1 MNSYVNISIVGKNP
15 KLFIKRYVLNQI
27 SFEDFKE
34 VSHKHITIKISY
46 DDYLELLSKNKT
58 YEIYINRKYGI
69 VKYTSY
75 IKENYTF
82 VISLIIGFL
91 FLFLISN
98 TILEIDVVHNNSDL
112 RSLIYDELKDN
123 NISCF
128 HFVPSF
134 KKRKKIINKIVS
146 DNKDKIEWL
155 EIERYGSKLTI
166 KVTERKLN
174 KEKED
179 DKPRHIVAKKDGV
192 IMKIEASNGVIL
204 KKKNDYVSKG
214 ETIVS
219 GDIIKDET
227 VKGQVRAVGRVYAEV
242 WYLVTIEYP
251 LYYEEV
257 IYLNDVKQNIIV
269 SFMKREAPLRKNYAT
284 NYLEHKNMLIKEKI
298 FPFSVRMEKQ
308 RKTKVKKEKLETKEA
323 IKKATKLAE
332 NKISVNLKDDEYI
345 ISKKTLNFKQ
355 NKSKIEIGV
364 FLKVYENI
372 TDFKNADTSLLNK
385 ENTNEN

>member
-34 VSHKHITIKISY
+34 VSHKHVTIKISY

-58 YEIYINRKYGI
+58 YEIYINQKYGI

-98 TILEIDVVHNNSDL
+98 TILEIDVVHNNSNL
-112 RSLIYDELKDN
+112 RNLIYDELKDN

-179 DKPRHIVAKKDGV
+179 DIPRHIVAKKDGV

-227 VKGQVRAVGRVYAEV
+227 VKGQVRAEGCVYAEV

-269 SFMKREAPLRKNYAT
+269 SFMKREASLRKNYAT
-284 NYLEHKNMLIKEKI
+284 NYLEHKNVLIKEKI

-308 RKTKVKKEKLETKEA
+308 RKTKVKKEKLGTKEA

-345 ISKKTLNFKQ
+345 ISKKALNFKQ

-364 FLKVYENI
+364 FFKVYENI
-372 TDFKNADTSLLNK
+372 TDFKDVDTSLLNK

>member
-34 VSHKHITIKISY
+34 VSHKHVTIKISY

-98 TILEIDVVHNNSDL
+98 TILEIDVVHNNSNL
-112 RSLIYDELKDN
+112 RNLIYDELKDN

-284 NYLEHKNMLIKEKI
+284 NYLEHKNVLIKEEI

>member
-34 VSHKHITIKISY
+34 VSHKHVTIKISY
-46 DDYLELLSKNKT
+46 DDYLKLLSKNKT
-58 YEIYINRKYGI
+58 YEIYINQKYGI

-98 TILEIDVVHNNSDL
+98 TILEIDVIHSNSSL
-112 RSLIYDELKDN
+112 RNLIYDELKDN

-128 HFVPSF
+128 RFIPSF
-134 KKRKKIINKIVS
+134 KKRKKIINKIVN

-155 EIERYGSKLTI
+155 EIERYGSKLTV

-174 KEKED
+174 KEKEY

-227 VKGQVRAVGRVYAEV
+227 VKGQVRAVGCVYAEV

-251 LYYEEV
+251 LNYEEV

-269 SFMKREAPLRKNYAT
+269 SFMKKEVSLRKNYTT
-284 NYLEHKNMLIKEKI
+284 NYLEHKNILIKEKI

-308 RKTKVKKEKLETKEA
+308 RKTKVKKEKLGTKEA

-355 NKSKIEIGV
+355 NKSKIEIDV
-364 FLKVYENI
+364 FFKVCENI
-372 TDFKNADTSLLNK
+372 TDFKDADTSLLNK

>member
-34 VSHKHITIKISY
+34 VSHKHVTIKISY

-98 TILEIDVVHNNSDL
+98 TILEIDVVHNNSNL
-112 RSLIYDELKDN
+112 RNLIYDELKDN

-269 SFMKREAPLRKNYAT
+269 SFMKRETSLRKNYAT
-284 NYLEHKNMLIKEKI
+284 NYLEHKNVLIKEKI

-308 RKTKVKKEKLETKEA
+308 RKIKVKKEKLGTKEA

-364 FLKVYENI
+364 FFKVHENI
-372 TDFKNADTSLLNK
+372 TDFKDADTSLLNK

>member
-34 VSHKHITIKISY
+34 VSHKHVTIKISY
-46 DDYLELLSKNKT
+46 DDYLKLLSKNKT
-58 YEIYINRKYGI
+58 YEIYINQKYGI

-91 FLFLISN
+91 FSFLISN
-98 TILEIDVVHNNSDL
+98 TILEIDVIHSNSSL
-112 RSLIYDELKDN
+112 RNLIYDELKDN

-128 HFVPSF
+128 RFIPSF
-134 KKRKKIINKIVS
+134 KKRKKIINKIVN

-227 VKGQVRAVGRVYAEV
+227 VKGQVRAVGCVYAEV

-251 LYYEEV
+251 LNYEEV

-269 SFMKREAPLRKNYAT
+269 SFMKKEVSLRKNYAT
-284 NYLEHKNMLIKEKI
+284 NYLEHKNVLIKEKI

-308 RKTKVKKEKLETKEA
+308 RKTKVKKEKLGTKEA

-364 FLKVYENI
+364 FFKVYENI
-372 TDFKNADTSLLNK
+372 TDFKDVDTSLLNK
-385 ENTNEN
+385 ENTN

>member
-34 VSHKHITIKISY
+34 VSHKHVTIKISY

-58 YEIYINRKYGI
+58 YKIYINRKYGI

-98 TILEIDVVHNNSDL
+98 TILEIDVVHNNSNL
-112 RSLIYDELKDN
+112 RNLIYDELKDN

-227 VKGQVRAVGRVYAEV
+227 VKGQVRALGRVYAEV

-284 NYLEHKNMLIKEKI
+284 NYLEHKNVLIKEKI

>member
-34 VSHKHITIKISY
+34 VSHKHVTIKISY

-98 TILEIDVVHNNSDL
+98 TILEIDVVHNNSNL
-112 RSLIYDELKDN
+112 RNLIYDELKDN

-284 NYLEHKNMLIKEKI
+284 NYLEHKNVLIKEEI

-372 TDFKNADTSLLNK
+372 TDFKDADTSLLNK

>member
-1 MNSYVNISIVGKNP
+1 MNSYVNISIIGKNP

-27 SFEDFKE
+27 PFEDFKE
-34 VSHKHITIKISY
+34 VSHKHVTIKISY
-46 DDYLELLSKNKT
+46 DDYLDLLSKNKT
-58 YEIYINRKYGI
+58 YEIYINKKYGI

-91 FLFLISN
+91 FLLLISN
-98 TILEIDVVHNNSDL
+98 TIFEIDVVHSNSSL
-112 RSLIYDELKDN
+112 RNLIYDELKDN

-128 HFVPSF
+128 RFVPSF
-134 KKRKKIINKIVS
+134 KKRKKIINKIVN

-155 EIERYGSKLTI
+155 EIERYGSKLTV

-214 ETIVS
+214 DVIVS

-227 VKGQVRAVGRVYAEV
+227 VKGQVRASGRVYAEV
-242 WYLVTIEYP
+242 WYLVNVTYP
-251 LYYEEV
+251 LYHEEI

-269 SFMKREAPLRKNYAT
+269 SFMKKEVSLRKNYAT
-284 NYLEHKNMLIKEKI
+284 NYLEHKNILIKEKI

-308 RKTKVKKEKLETKEA
+308 RKTKVKKEKLGTKEA

-355 NKSKIEIGV
+355 NESKIEIGV

-372 TDFKNADTSLLNK
+372 TDFKDADTSLLNK

>member
-34 VSHKHITIKISY
+34 VSHKHVTIKISY
-46 DDYLELLSKNKT
+46 DDYLKLLSKNKT
-58 YEIYINRKYGI
+58 YEIYINQKYGI

-98 TILEIDVVHNNSDL
+98 TILEIDVIHSNSSL
-112 RSLIYDELKDN
+112 RNLIYDELKDN

-128 HFVPSF
+128 RFIPSF
-134 KKRKKIINKIVS
+134 KKRKKIINKIVN

-155 EIERYGSKLTI
+155 EIERHGSKLTV

-174 KEKED
+174 KEKEY

-227 VKGQVRAVGRVYAEV
+227 VKGQVRAVGCVYAEV

-269 SFMKREAPLRKNYAT
+269 SFMKKEASLRKNYAT
-284 NYLEHKNMLIKEKI
+284 NYLEHKNILIKEKI
-298 FPFSVRMEKQ
+298 FPFSIRMEKQ
-308 RKTKVKKEKLETKEA
+308 RKTKVSRK
-323 IKKATKLAE
+323 
-332 NKISVNLKDDEYI
+332 
-345 ISKKTLNFKQ
+345 
-355 NKSKIEIGV
+355 
-364 FLKVYENI
+364 
-372 TDFKNADTSLLNK
+372 
-385 ENTNEN
+385 

>member
-34 VSHKHITIKISY
+34 VSHKHVTIKISY

-58 YEIYINRKYGI
+58 YKIYINRKYGI

-98 TILEIDVVHNNSDL
+98 TILEIDVVHNNSNL
-112 RSLIYDELKDN
+112 RNLIYDELKDN

>member
-34 VSHKHITIKISY
+34 VSHKHVTIKISY
-46 DDYLELLSKNKT
+46 DDYLKLLSKNKT
-58 YEIYINRKYGI
+58 YEIYINQKYGI

-91 FLFLISN
+91 FSFLISN
-98 TILEIDVVHNNSDL
+98 TILEIDVIHSNSSL
-112 RSLIYDELKDN
+112 RNLIYDELKDN

-128 HFVPSF
+128 RFIPSF
-134 KKRKKIINKIVS
+134 KKRKKIINKIVN

-155 EIERYGSKLTI
+155 EIERHGSKLTV

-174 KEKED
+174 KEKEY

-227 VKGQVRAVGRVYAEV
+227 VKGQVRAVGCVYAEV

-251 LYYEEV
+251 LNYEEV

-269 SFMKREAPLRKNYAT
+269 SFMKKEVSLRKNYAT
-284 NYLEHKNMLIKEKI
+284 NYLEHKNVLIKEKI

-308 RKTKVKKEKLETKEA
+308 RKTKVKKEKLGTKEA

-364 FLKVYENI
+364 FFKVYENI
-372 TDFKNADTSLLNK
+372 TDFKDVDTSLLNK
-385 ENTNEN
+385 ENTN

>member
-34 VSHKHITIKISY
+34 VSHKHVTIKISY

-98 TILEIDVVHNNSDL
+98 TILEIDVVHNNSNL
-112 RSLIYDELKDN
+112 RNLIYDELKDN

-227 VKGQVRAVGRVYAEV
+227 VKGQVRALGRVYAEV

-284 NYLEHKNMLIKEKI
+284 NYLEHKNVLIKEKI

>member
-98 TILEIDVVHNNSDL
+98 TILEIDVVHNNSNL
-112 RSLIYDELKDN
+112 RNLIYDELKDN

-284 NYLEHKNMLIKEKI
+284 NYLEHKNVLIKEKI

>member
-34 VSHKHITIKISY
+34 VSHKHVTIKISY

-98 TILEIDVVHNNSDL
+98 TILEIDVVHNNSNL
-112 RSLIYDELKDN
+112 RNLIYDELKDN

-146 DNKDKIEWL
+146 DSKDKIEWL

-227 VKGQVRAVGRVYAEV
+227 VKNKIVANGTIYAET
-242 WYLVTIEYP
+242 WYKVKVEYP
-251 LYYEEV
+251 LYYKE
-257 IYLNDVKQNIIV
+257 IRYLNDVKNNIIIT
-269 SFMKREAPLRKNYAT
+269 FLNKRIYVRKNYI
-284 NYLEHKNMLIKEKI
+284 NSYLEKKKILIYDKI
-298 FPFSVRMEKQ
+298 FPFNISLEKQ
-308 RKTKVKKEKLETKEA
+308 RKTKTIKQVLTYDEA
-323 IKKATKLAE
+323 LKKADLLAE
-332 NKISVNLKDDEYI
+332 KKILSRLSKDEYI
-345 ISKKTLNFKQ
+345 ISKKNLNF
-355 NKSKIEIGV
+355 NGYGSKIVVDV
-364 FLKVYENI
+364 FFKVYENI
-372 TDFKNADTSLLNK
+372 TDYLDVDLNLTK
-385 ENTNEN
+385 ISPTLE

>member
-34 VSHKHITIKISY
+34 VSHKHVTIKISY

-112 RSLIYDELKDN
+112 RNLIYDELKDN

-227 VKGQVRAVGRVYAEV
+227 VKGQVHAVGCVYAEV

-251 LYYEEV
+251 LNYEEV

-269 SFMKREAPLRKNYAT
+269 SFMKREASLRKNYAT
-284 NYLEHKNMLIKEKI
+284 NYLEHKNVLIKEKI

-308 RKTKVKKEKLETKEA
+308 RKTKVKKEKLGTKEA

-355 NKSKIEIGV
+355 NESKIEVGV
-364 FLKVYENI
+364 FFKVYENI
-372 TDFKNADTSLLNK
+372 TDFKDADISLLNK

>member
-34 VSHKHITIKISY
+34 VSHKHVTIKISY

-58 YEIYINRKYGI
+58 YKIYINRKYGI

-98 TILEIDVVHNNSDL
+98 TILEIDVVHNNSNL
-112 RSLIYDELKDN
+112 RNLIYDELKDN

-227 VKGQVRAVGRVYAEV
+227 VKGQVRALGRVYAEV

>member
-34 VSHKHITIKISY
+34 VSHKHVTIKISY
-46 DDYLELLSKNKT
+46 DDYLKLLSKNKT

-98 TILEIDVVHNNSDL
+98 TILEIDVIHSNSSL
-112 RSLIYDELKDN
+112 RNLIYDELKDN

-128 HFVPSF
+128 RFIPSF
-134 KKRKKIINKIVS
+134 KKRKKIINKIVN

-155 EIERYGSKLTI
+155 EIERYGSKLTV

-174 KEKED
+174 KEKEY

-251 LYYEEV
+251 LNYEEV

-269 SFMKREAPLRKNYAT
+269 SFMKKEVSLRKNYAT
-284 NYLEHKNMLIKEKI
+284 NCLEHKNILIKEKI
-298 FPFSVRMEKQ
+298 FPFSIRMEKQ
-308 RKTKVKKEKLETKEA
+308 RKTKVKKEKLGTKEA

-364 FLKVYENI
+364 FFKVYENI
-372 TDFKNADTSLLNK
+372 TDFKDVDTSLLNK

>member
-27 SFEDFKE
+27 PFEDFKE
-34 VSHKHITIKISY
+34 VSHKHVTIKISY

-98 TILEIDVVHNNSDL
+98 TILEIDVVHNNSNL
-112 RSLIYDELKDN
+112 RNLIYDELKDN

-227 VKGQVRAVGRVYAEV
+227 VKGQVRAVGCVYAEV

-269 SFMKREAPLRKNYAT
+269 SFMKREASLRKNYAT
-284 NYLEHKNMLIKEKI
+284 NYLEHKNVFIKEKI

-308 RKTKVKKEKLETKEA
+308 RKTKVKKEKLGTKEA

-345 ISKKTLNFKQ
+345 ISKKALNFKQ

-364 FLKVYENI
+364 FFKVYENI
-372 TDFKNADTSLLNK
+372 TDFKDVDTSLLNK

>member
-34 VSHKHITIKISY
+34 VSHKHVTIKISY
-46 DDYLELLSKNKT
+46 DDYLKLLSKNKT
-58 YEIYINRKYGI
+58 YEIYINQKYGI

-98 TILEIDVVHNNSDL
+98 TILEIDVIHSNSSL
-112 RSLIYDELKDN
+112 RNLIYDELKDN

-128 HFVPSF
+128 RFIPSF
-134 KKRKKIINKIVS
+134 EKRKKIINKIVN

-155 EIERYGSKLTI
+155 EIERHGSKLTV

-174 KEKED
+174 KEKEY

-227 VKGQVRAVGRVYAEV
+227 VKGQVRAVGCVYAEV

-251 LYYEEV
+251 LNYEEV

-269 SFMKREAPLRKNYAT
+269 SFMKKEVSLRKNYAT
-284 NYLEHKNMLIKEKI
+284 NYLEHKNVLIKEKI

-308 RKTKVKKEKLETKEA
+308 RKTKVKKEKLGTKEA

-364 FLKVYENI
+364 FFKVYENI
-372 TDFKNADTSLLNK
+372 TDFKDVDTSLLNK
-385 ENTNEN
+385 ENTN

>member
-34 VSHKHITIKISY
+34 VSHKHVTIKISY

-98 TILEIDVVHNNSDL
+98 TILEIDVVHNNSNL
-112 RSLIYDELKDN
+112 RNLIYDELKDN

-284 NYLEHKNMLIKEKI
+284 NYLEHKNVLIKEKI

>member
-34 VSHKHITIKISY
+34 VSHKHVTIKISY
-46 DDYLELLSKNKT
+46 DDYLKLLSKNKT
-58 YEIYINRKYGI
+58 YEIYINQKYGI

-98 TILEIDVVHNNSDL
+98 TILEIDVIHSNSSL
-112 RSLIYDELKDN
+112 RNLIYDELKDN

-128 HFVPSF
+128 RFIPSF
-134 KKRKKIINKIVS
+134 KKRKKIINKIVN
-146 DNKDKIEWL
+146 DNKYKIEWL
-155 EIERYGSKLTI
+155 EIERHGSKLTV

-174 KEKED
+174 KEKEY

-227 VKGQVRAVGRVYAEV
+227 VKGQVRAVGCVYAEV

-251 LYYEEV
+251 LNYEEV

-269 SFMKREAPLRKNYAT
+269 SFMNREASLRKNYAT
-284 NYLEHKNMLIKEKI
+284 NYLEHKNVLIKEKI

-308 RKTKVKKEKLETKEA
+308 RKTKVKKEKLGTKEA

-355 NKSKIEIGV
+355 NESKIEVGV
-364 FLKVYENI
+364 FFKVYENI
-372 TDFKNADTSLLNK
+372 TDFKDADTSLLNK

>member
-27 SFEDFKE
+27 PFEDFKE
-34 VSHKHITIKISY
+34 VSHKHVTIKISY
-46 DDYLELLSKNKT
+46 DDYLDLLSKNKT
-58 YEIYINRKYGI
+58 YDIYINRKYGI

-98 TILEIDVVHNNSDL
+98 TILEIDVVHNNSNL
-112 RSLIYDELKDN
+112 RNLIYDELKDN

-179 DKPRHIVAKKDGV
+179 DIPRHIVAKKDGV

-227 VKGQVRAVGRVYAEV
+227 VKGQVRAVGCVYAEV

-251 LYYEEV
+251 LNYEEV

-269 SFMKREAPLRKNYAT
+269 SFMNREASLRKNYAT
-284 NYLEHKNMLIKEKI
+284 NYLEHKNVLIKEKI
-298 FPFSVRMEKQ
+298 FPFNVRMEKQ
-308 RKTKVKKEKLETKEA
+308 RKTKVKKEKLGTKEA

-355 NKSKIEIGV
+355 NESKIEVGV
-364 FLKVYENI
+364 FFKVYENI
-372 TDFKNADTSLLNK
+372 TDFKDADTLLLNK

>member
-34 VSHKHITIKISY
+34 VSHKHVTIKISY

-98 TILEIDVVHNNSDL
+98 TILEIDVVHNNSNL
-112 RSLIYDELKDN
+112 RNLIYDELKDN

-227 VKGQVRAVGRVYAEV
+227 VKGQVRALGRVYAEV

-269 SFMKREAPLRKNYAT
+269 SFMKRETSLRKNYAT
-284 NYLEHKNMLIKEKI
+284 NYLEHKNVLIKEKI

-308 RKTKVKKEKLETKEA
+308 RKTKVKKEKLGTKEA

>member
-34 VSHKHITIKISY
+34 VSHKHVTIKISY

-112 RSLIYDELKDN
+112 RNLIYDELKDN

-227 VKGQVRAVGRVYAEV
+227 VKGQVRAVGCVYAEV

-269 SFMKREAPLRKNYAT
+269 SFMKREVPLRKNYAT
-284 NYLEHKNMLIKEKI
+284 NYLEHKNVLIKEKI

-308 RKTKVKKEKLETKEA
+308 RKTKVKKEKLGTKEA

-364 FLKVYENI
+364 FFKVYENI
-372 TDFKNADTSLLNK
+372 TDFKDVDTSLLNK

>member
-34 VSHKHITIKISY
+34 VSHKHVTIKISY

-98 TILEIDVVHNNSDL
+98 TILEIDVVHNNSNL
-112 RSLIYDELKDN
+112 RNLIYDELKDN

-269 SFMKREAPLRKNYAT
+269 SFMKREVPLRKNYAT
-284 NYLEHKNMLIKEKI
+284 NYLEHKNVLIKEKI

-308 RKTKVKKEKLETKEA
+308 RKTKVKKEKLGTKEA

-364 FLKVYENI
+364 FFKVYENI
-372 TDFKNADTSLLNK
+372 TDFKDVDTSLLNK

>member
-27 SFEDFKE
+27 PFEDFKE
-34 VSHKHITIKISY
+34 VSHKHVTIKISY
-46 DDYLELLSKNKT
+46 DDYLDLLSKNKT
-58 YEIYINRKYGI
+58 YDIYINRKYGI

-98 TILEIDVVHNNSDL
+98 TILEIDVVHNNSNL
-112 RSLIYDELKDN
+112 RNLIYDELKDN

-134 KKRKKIINKIVS
+134 RKRKKIINKIVN

-174 KEKED
+174 NEKED
-179 DKPRHIVAKKDGV
+179 DIPRHIVAKKDGV

-227 VKGQVRAVGRVYAEV
+227 VKGQVRATGCVYAEV

-269 SFMKREAPLRKNYAT
+269 SFMNREASLRKNYAT
-284 NYLEHKNMLIKEKI
+284 NYLEHKNVLIKEKI

-308 RKTKVKKEKLETKEA
+308 RKTKVKKEKLGTKEA

-332 NKISVNLKDDEYI
+332 NKISVNLRDDEYI

-355 NKSKIEIGV
+355 NESKIEVGV
-364 FLKVYENI
+364 FFKVYENI
-372 TDFKNADTSLLNK
+372 TDFKDTDTSLLNK

>member
-34 VSHKHITIKISY
+34 VSHKHVTIKISY

-98 TILEIDVVHNNSDL
+98 TILEIDVVHNNSNL
-112 RSLIYDELKDN
+112 RNLIYDELKDN

>member
-1 MNSYVNISIVGKNP
+1 M
-15 KLFIKRYVLNQI
+15 
-27 SFEDFKE
+27 
-34 VSHKHITIKISY
+34 
-46 DDYLELLSKNKT
+46 
-58 YEIYINRKYGI
+58 
-69 VKYTSY
+69 
-75 IKENYTF
+75 
-82 VISLIIGFL
+82 
-91 FLFLISN
+91 FLISN

-112 RSLIYDELKDN
+112 RNLIYDELKDN

-227 VKGQVRAVGRVYAEV
+227 VKGQVRAVGCVYAEV

-269 SFMKREAPLRKNYAT
+269 SFMKREASLRKNYAT
-284 NYLEHKNMLIKEKI
+284 NYLEHKNVLIKEKI

-308 RKTKVKKEKLETKEA
+308 RKTKVKKEKLGTKEA

-364 FLKVYENI
+364 FFKVYENI
-372 TDFKNADTSLLNK
+372 TDFKDADTSLLNK

>member
-34 VSHKHITIKISY
+34 VSHKHVTIKISY
-46 DDYLELLSKNKT
+46 DDYLKLLSKNKT

-98 TILEIDVVHNNSDL
+98 TILEIDVIHSNSSL
-112 RSLIYDELKDN
+112 RNLIYDELKDN

-128 HFVPSF
+128 RFIPSF
-134 KKRKKIINKIVS
+134 KKRKKIINKIVN

-155 EIERYGSKLTI
+155 EIERYGSKLTV

-174 KEKED
+174 KKKEY

-227 VKGQVRAVGRVYAEV
+227 VKGQVRAVGCVYAEV

-251 LYYEEV
+251 LNYEEV

-269 SFMKREAPLRKNYAT
+269 SFMKKEVSLRKNYAT
-284 NYLEHKNMLIKEKI
+284 NYLEHKNVLIKEKI
-298 FPFSVRMEKQ
+298 FPFSIRMEKQ
-308 RKTKVKKEKLETKEA
+308 RKTKVKKEKLGTKEA

-364 FLKVYENI
+364 FFKVYENI
-372 TDFKNADTSLLNK
+372 TDFKDVDTSLLNK
-385 ENTNEN
+385 ENTN

>member
-34 VSHKHITIKISY
+34 VSHKHVTIKISY

-58 YEIYINRKYGI
+58 YKIYINRKYGI

-98 TILEIDVVHNNSDL
+98 TILEIDVVHNNSNL
-112 RSLIYDELKDN
+112 RNLIYDELKDN

-284 NYLEHKNMLIKEKI
+284 NYLEHKNVLIKEKI

>member
-34 VSHKHITIKISY
+34 VSHKHVTIKISY

-58 YEIYINRKYGI
+58 YKIYINRKYGI

-98 TILEIDVVHNNSDL
+98 TILEIDVVHNNSNL
-112 RSLIYDELKDN
+112 RNLIYDELKDN

-269 SFMKREAPLRKNYAT
+269 SFMKR
-284 NYLEHKNMLIKEKI
+284 
-298 FPFSVRMEKQ
+298 
-308 RKTKVKKEKLETKEA
+308 
-323 IKKATKLAE
+323 
-332 NKISVNLKDDEYI
+332 
-345 ISKKTLNFKQ
+345 
-355 NKSKIEIGV
+355 
-364 FLKVYENI
+364 
-372 TDFKNADTSLLNK
+372 
-385 ENTNEN
+385 

>member
-34 VSHKHITIKISY
+34 VSHKHVTIKISY

-98 TILEIDVVHNNSDL
+98 TILEIDVVHNNSNL
-112 RSLIYDELKDN
+112 RNLIYDELKDN

-227 VKGQVRAVGRVYAEV
+227 VKGQVRALGRVYAEV

>member
-34 VSHKHITIKISY
+34 VSHKHVTIKISY

-98 TILEIDVVHNNSDL
+98 TILEIDVVHNNSNL
-112 RSLIYDELKDN
+112 RNLIYDELKDN

-284 NYLEHKNMLIKEKI
+284 NYLEHKNVLIKEKI

-372 TDFKNADTSLLNK
+372 TDFKDADTSLLNK